1 MDIKTVFVCTFVF
14 LKETNMYQR
23 KIPIDYNCGL
33 NVAMEVVGS
42 KWKFCLL
49 DEISKGIKRPKD
61 LINAIN
67 GITKRVLQ
75 NQLKELEFHGL
86 LGKTIYN
93 EIPLRV
99 EYYVTESGKSLMPLI
114 VAIDKWGLAF
124 APQLKVILEN
134 HILEPIENWMR
145 NRK

>member
-1 MDIKTVFVCTFVF
+1 
-14 LKETNMYQR
+14 MYQR

-61 LINAIN
+61 LVNAITD
-67 GITKRVLQ
+67 ISKRVLQ
-75 NQLKELEFHGL
+75 SQLKELEFHGL
-86 LGKTIYN
+86 LGKTVYN

-99 EYYVTESGKSLMPLI
+99 EYFLTETGESLLPLI
-114 VAIDKWGLAF
+114 SAIDKWGLEF
-124 APQLKVILEN
+124 APQLKIILEN
-134 HILEPIENWMR
+134 QIIEVES
-145 NRK
+145 

>member
-1 MDIKTVFVCTFVF
+1 MS
-14 LKETNMYQR
+14 MYQR

-49 DEISKGIKRPKD
+49 DEISKGTKRPKD
-61 LINAIN
+61 LINVVN

-86 LGKTIYN
+86 LGKVIYN
-93 EIPLRV
+93 EIPLKV
-99 EYYVTESGKSLMPLI
+99 EYFLTESGESLMPLI
-114 VAIDKWGLAF
+114 VALDKWGLAF
-124 APQLKVILEN
+124 APQLQNILEN
-134 HILEPIENWMR
+134 QILEKEY
-145 NRK
+145 

>member
-1 MDIKTVFVCTFVF
+1 
-14 LKETNMYQR
+14 MYQR

-49 DEISKGIKRPKD
+49 DEISKGAKRPKD
-61 LINAIN
+61 LVLAVN

-86 LGKTIYN
+86 VGKTIYN
-93 EIPLRV
+93 EIPLKV
-99 EYYVTESGKSLMPLI
+99 EYFITESGASLMPLI
-114 VAIDKWGLAF
+114 SAIDKWGLEF
-124 APQLKVILEN
+124 APQLKTILEN
-134 HILEPIENWMR
+134 QMQETEA
-145 NRK
+145 

>member
-1 MDIKTVFVCTFVF
+1 
-14 LKETNMYQR
+14 MYQR

-49 DEISKGIKRPKD
+49 DEISKGTKRPKD
-61 LINAIN
+61 LVNVVT

-93 EIPLRV
+93 EIPLKV
-99 EYYVTESGKSLMPLI
+99 EYFLTDSGESLMPLI
-114 VAIDKWGLAF
+114 VALDKWGLAF
-124 APQLKVILEN
+124 APQLQNILEN
-134 HILEPIENWMR
+134 QILETEEL
-145 NRK
+145 

>member
-1 MDIKTVFVCTFVF
+1 M
-14 LKETNMYQR
+14 NMYQR
-23 KIPIDYNCGL
+23 KIRIDYSCGL

-49 DEISKGIKRPKD
+49 DEISKGTKRPKD
-61 LINAIN
+61 LVKVVN

-86 LGKTIYN
+86 LGKTVYT

-99 EYYVTESGKSLMPLI
+99 EYFLTESGESLMPLI
-114 VAIDKWGLAF
+114 IAIDKWGLAF
-124 APQLKVILEN
+124 APQLKKILEN
-134 HILEPIENWMR
+134 QIPETEEL
-145 NRK
+145 

>member
-1 MDIKTVFVCTFVF
+1 
-14 LKETNMYQR
+14 MYQR
-23 KIPIDYNCGL
+23 KIPIDYTCGL
-33 NVAMEVVGS
+33 IVAMEVFGS

-61 LINAIN
+61 LVNVIT

-86 LGKTIYN
+86 LGKTVHN

-99 EYYVTESGKSLMPLI
+99 EYYLTETGESLLPLI
-114 VAIDKWGLAF
+114 SALDKWGLEF
-124 APQLKVILEN
+124 APQLKSILEN
-134 HILEPIENWMR
+134 QAVEAES
-145 NRK
+145 

>member
-1 MDIKTVFVCTFVF
+1 M
-14 LKETNMYQR
+14 NMYQR

-49 DEISKGIKRPKD
+49 DEISKGTKRPKD
-61 LINAIN
+61 LITVVN

-86 LGKTIYN
+86 LGKTIYT

-99 EYYVTESGKSLMPLI
+99 EYFLTASGESLMPLI

-124 APQLKVILEN
+124 APQLKKIVEEQIMEAEEL
-134 HILEPIENWMR
+134 
-145 NRK
+145 

>member
-1 MDIKTVFVCTFVF
+1 
-14 LKETNMYQR
+14 MYQR

-49 DEISKGIKRPKD
+49 DEISKGAKRPKD
-61 LINAIN
+61 LVNVVT

-93 EIPLRV
+93 EIPLKV
-99 EYYVTESGKSLMPLI
+99 EYFLTESGESLMPLI
-114 VAIDKWGLAF
+114 VALDKWGLAF
-124 APQLKVILEN
+124 APQLQNILEN
-134 HILEPIENWMR
+134 QILETEEL
-145 NRK
+145 

>member
-1 MDIKTVFVCTFVF
+1 
-14 LKETNMYQR
+14 MYQR

-61 LINAIN
+61 LINAVN

-86 LGKTIYN
+86 LGKTIYT
-93 EIPLRV
+93 EIPLKV
-99 EYYVTESGKSLMPLI
+99 EYFLTESGESLMPLI

-124 APQLKVILEN
+124 APQLKNILEN
-134 HILEPIENWMR
+134 QILETEEQ
-145 NRK
+145 

>member
-1 MDIKTVFVCTFVF
+1 MS
-14 LKETNMYQR
+14 MYQR

-49 DEISKGIKRPKD
+49 DEISKGAKRPKD
-61 LINAIN
+61 LVNVVT

-93 EIPLRV
+93 EIPLKV
-99 EYYVTESGKSLMPLI
+99 EYFLTESGESLMPLI
-114 VAIDKWGLAF
+114 VALDKWGLAF
-124 APQLKVILEN
+124 APQLQNILEN
-134 HILEPIENWMR
+134 QILETEEL
-145 NRK
+145 

>member
-1 MDIKTVFVCTFVF
+1 
-14 LKETNMYQR
+14 MYQR

-61 LINAIN
+61 LINAVN
-67 GITKRVLQ
+67 GITRRVLQ

-86 LGKTIYN
+86 LGKTVYN
-93 EIPLRV
+93 EIPLKV
-99 EYYVTESGKSLMPLI
+99 EYHLTASGESLMPLI
-114 VAIDKWGLAF
+114 IAIDKWGLEF
-124 APQLKVILEN
+124 APQLKNIVENQVLE
-134 HILEPIENWMR
+134 IEN
-145 NRK
+145 

>member
-1 MDIKTVFVCTFVF
+1 MS
-14 LKETNMYQR
+14 MYQR

-49 DEISKGIKRPKD
+49 DEISKGTKRPKD
-61 LINAIN
+61 LVNVVT

-93 EIPLRV
+93 EIPLKV
-99 EYYVTESGKSLMPLI
+99 EYFLTESGESLMPLI
-114 VAIDKWGLAF
+114 VALDKWGLAF
-124 APQLKVILEN
+124 APQLQNIVENQILETEE
-134 HILEPIENWMR
+134 L
-145 NRK
+145 

>member
-1 MDIKTVFVCTFVF
+1 
-14 LKETNMYQR
+14 MYQR

-49 DEISKGIKRPKD
+49 DEISKGTKRPKD
-61 LINAIN
+61 LITVVN

-86 LGKTIYN
+86 LGKTIYT

-99 EYYVTESGKSLMPLI
+99 EYFLTESGESLMPLI
-114 VAIDKWGLAF
+114 VAIDKWGLEF
-124 APQLKVILEN
+124 APQLKKILEDA
-134 HILEPIENWMR
+134 IPATEA
-145 NRK
+145 

>member
-1 MDIKTVFVCTFVF
+1 MVFVCTFVF

-124 APQLKVILEN
+124 APQLKMILEN
-134 HILEPIENWMR
+134 HILETVELDEE
-145 NRK
+145 

>member
-1 MDIKTVFVCTFVF
+1 M
-14 LKETNMYQR
+14 NMYQR

-49 DEISKGIKRPKD
+49 DEISKGTKRPKD
-61 LINAIN
+61 LVNVVT

-86 LGKTIYN
+86 LGKTVYT

-99 EYYVTESGKSLMPLI
+99 EYYLTESGKSLMPLI
-114 VAIDKWGLAF
+114 VALDKWGLEF
-124 APQLKVILEN
+124 APQLKNILEN
-134 HILEPIENWMR
+134 KILEIED
-145 NRK
+145 

>member
-1 MDIKTVFVCTFVF
+1 MFSIFVVLNEYF
-14 LKETNMYQR
+14 MYQR

-33 NVAMEVVGS
+33 TVAMEVFGS

-61 LINAIN
+61 LVNAIT

-86 LGKTIYN
+86 LGKTVYY
-93 EIPLRV
+93 EVPLRV
-99 EYYVTESGKSLMPLI
+99 EYFLTEEGESLMPLI
-114 VAIDKWGLAF
+114 SALDKWGLEF
-124 APQLKVILEN
+124 APQLKNILEN
-134 HILEPIENWMR
+134 QTIEVEI
-145 NRK
+145 

>member
-1 MDIKTVFVCTFVF
+1 
-14 LKETNMYQR
+14 MYQR

-61 LINAIN
+61 LINAVN

-86 LGKTIYN
+86 LGKTIYT
-93 EIPLRV
+93 EIPLKV
-99 EYYVTESGKSLMPLI
+99 EYFLTESGESLMPLI

-124 APQLKVILEN
+124 APQLKNILEN
-134 HILEPIENWMR
+134 QILETEER
-145 NRK
+145 